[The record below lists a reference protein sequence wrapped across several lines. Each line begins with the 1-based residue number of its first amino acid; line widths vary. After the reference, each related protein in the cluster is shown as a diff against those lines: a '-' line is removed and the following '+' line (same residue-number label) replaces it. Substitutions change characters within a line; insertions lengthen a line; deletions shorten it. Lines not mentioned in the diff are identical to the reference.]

1 MMNYEAIVMG
11 ASAGGMN
18 ALQTIL
24 KCLNKKISIPVII
37 VQHLHPEGDDF
48 MARHLNTICPLY
60 VKESENR
67 EAIKPGIAYL
77 APPNYH
83 LLIEK
88 DKTFSFSTEDRVNY
102 CRPSIDVLFES
113 AADVY
118 GSKLIGIILTGAN
131 NDGAVGMMIIKK
143 HGGLTVVQ
151 DPSTAE
157 VGIMPSSAL
166 QLTTVDY
173 ILPLEEIGPF
183 LLNINKNLV
192 KKR

>member
-1 MMNYEAIVMG
+1 MDYEAIVMG

-24 KCLNKKISIPVII
+24 RCLEKKFPIPII
-37 VQHLHPEGDDF
+37 IAQHLHPEGDDY
-48 MARHLNTICPLY
+48 MARHLNTICQLR

-67 EAIKPGIAYL
+67 EMIKPGTVYL

-88 DKTFSFSTEDRVNY
+88 DKTFSFSTDDRVNY

-131 NDGAVGMMIIKK
+131 NDGALGMKKIKK
-143 HGGLTVVQ
+143 QGGLTIVQ
-151 DPSTAE
+151 DPSTSE
-157 VGIMPSSAL
+157 VEIMPSSVI

-173 ILPLEEIGPF
+173 IFPLEEIGP
-183 LLNINKNLV
+183 LLVKINDTLV

>member
-1 MMNYEAIVMG
+1 MDYEAIVMG

-24 KCLNKKISIPVII
+24 RCLEKKFPIPII
-37 VQHLHPEGDDF
+37 IAQHLHPEGDDY
-48 MARHLNTICPLY
+48 MARHLNTICQLR

-67 EAIKPGIAYL
+67 EMIKPGTVYL

-88 DKTFSFSTEDRVNY
+88 DKTFSFSTDDRVNY
-102 CRPSIDVLFES
+102 CRPSIDVLFDS

-131 NDGAVGMMIIKK
+131 NDGALGMKKIKK
-143 HGGLTVVQ
+143 QGGLTIVQ
-151 DPSTAE
+151 DPSTSE
-157 VGIMPSSAL
+157 VEIMPSSVI

-183 LLNINKNLV
+183 LVKINDTLV

>member
-1 MMNYEAIVMG
+1 MDYQSIVIG

-24 KCLNKKISIPVII
+24 KCLDKNFSIPIMI

-48 MARHLNTICPLY
+48 MARHLNTICSLR
-60 VKESENR
+60 VKEYEKR
-67 EAIKPGIAYL
+67 EKIKAGFVYI

-83 LLIEK
+83 LLIEN
-88 DKTFSFSTEDRVNY
+88 DKTFSFSTDDRVNY
-102 CRPSIDVLFES
+102 CRPSVDVLFES

-131 NDGAVGMMIIKK
+131 NDGAFGMKIIKK
-143 HGGLTVVQ
+143 EGGLTIVQ

-157 VGIMPSSAL
+157 VEIMPSSAIR
-166 QLTTVDY
+166 LTTVDY
-173 ILPLEEIGPF
+173 VLPLEEIG
-183 LLNINKNLV
+183 LLLVNIN
-192 KKR
+192 

>member
-1 MMNYEAIVMG
+1 MDYEAIVIG

-18 ALQTIL
+18 ALPTIL
-24 KCLNKKISIPVII
+24 KCLNKNFPIPIII
-37 VQHLHPEGDDF
+37 VQHLHPHSDDY
-48 MARHLNTICPLY
+48 MARRLDAICSLQ

-67 EAIKPGIAYL
+67 ETIKPGAVYL
-77 APPNYH
+77 APSNYH
-83 LLIEK
+83 LLIEN

-102 CRPSIDVLFES
+102 CRPSIDVLFDS

-131 NDGAVGMMIIKK
+131 NDGALGMKIIKK
-143 HGGLTVVQ
+143 QGGLTVVQ

-157 VGIMPSSAL
+157 VEIMPSSAI

-183 LLNINKNLV
+183 LVNINGNLV

>member
-1 MMNYEAIVMG
+1 MDYETIVMG

-18 ALQTIL
+18 ALQKIL
-24 KCLNKKISIPVII
+24 KCLNKNFPKPIII
-37 VQHLHPEGDDF
+37 VQHLHPQGDDF
-48 MARHLNTICPLY
+48 MARHLNTICSLH

-67 EAIKPGIAYL
+67 ETIKPGTVYL

-83 LLIEK
+83 LLVEK
-88 DKTFSFSTEDRVNY
+88 DKTFSFSTDERVNY

-113 AADVY
+113 AADLY

-131 NDGAVGMMIIKK
+131 NDGASGMKIIRKN
-143 HGGLTVVQ
+143 GGLTIVQ

-157 VGIMPSSAL
+157 VEIMPESAM
-166 QLTTVDY
+166 QITTVDY

-183 LLNINKNLV
+183 LVNINENLIQ
-192 KKR
+192 KK